1 MVFYGML
8 CNIKTQEWKP
18 VSEERAK
25 KKEIAYFN
33 NGKMQYFGMWE
44 LLFHFSSEQYYIE
57 ADPIL

>member
-33 NGKMQYFGMWE
+33 NGKMQYFGM
-44 LLFHFSSEQYYIE
+44 
-57 ADPIL
+57 